1 MLSRKQSTMPGSEMT
16 RLSDAVLDGI
26 YFFGG
31 KNQKGELQ
39 TKLKYLKPHSIDGKV
54 MSVEWQKIKQGG
66 VPPCGRVGHAMSFL
80 QANQALLVV
89 GGRNDEVCKSLSTP
103 FLNDIHLFLLDQKA
117 WVSVKYTPFSQRLF
131 RLGNHTMCT
140 MTDGEY
146 FEKTIIFGGITHS
159 KINASS
165 SLPAGRTGEKS
176 GKVSKGLKSPA
187 SGTSNIRSKFDLP
200 NDQTLT
206 GGDAAHQPESSHLS
220 NDLYILE
227 VRQIM

>member
-1 MLSRKQSTMPGSEMT
+1 MLNFDLEYNDWSRIYYKQNIDPFVQGACCSVMLSRRQSNQPGSEVT
-16 RLSDAVLDGI
+16 RLSDAVLDGV

-39 TKLKYLKPHSIDGKV
+39 TKLKYLKPHCIDGKV

-80 QANQALLVV
+80 QANQALLIV

-117 WVSVKYTPFSQRLF
+117 WVSVKYTPLSQRLY

-140 MTDGEY
+140 MTDGESY
-146 FEKTIIFGGITHS
+146 EKTVVFGGITHS
-159 KINASS
+159 VINST
-165 SLPAGRTGEKS
+165 P
-176 GKVSKGLKSPA
+176 
-187 SGTSNIRSKFDLP
+187 
-200 NDQTLT
+200 Q
-206 GGDAAHQPESSHLS
+206 
-220 NDLYILE
+220 
-227 VRQIM
+227 

>member
-1 MLSRKQSTMPGSEMT
+1 MPGSEMT

-39 TKLKYLKPHSIDGKV
+39 TKLKYLKPHCIDGKV

-131 RLGNHTMCT
+131 RLGNHSMCT
-140 MTDGEY
+140 MTDGESY
-146 FEKTIIFGGITHS
+146 EKTIIFGGITHS
-159 KINASS
+159 KLGQNE
-165 SLPAGRTGEKS
+165 LMS
-176 GKVSKGLKSPA
+176 GKDKSSKGGSKGFKSPISPA
-187 SGTSNIRSKFDLP
+187 SQVRSKFDDTNEL
-200 NDQTLT
+200 LT
-206 GGDAAHQPESSHLS
+206 GGDDAHQQESSHLS

>member
-1 MLSRKQSTMPGSEMT
+1 MT

-31 KNQKGELQ
+31 KNQKNELQ
-39 TKLKYLKPHSIDGKV
+39 TKLKYLKPHCIDGKV
-54 MSVEWQKIKQGG
+54 MSVEWQKIKQAGM
-66 VPPCGRVGHAMSFL
+66 PPCGRTGHAMSFL

-117 WVSVKYTPFSQRLF
+117 WVGVKYTPFSQRLF

-140 MTDGEY
+140 MTDGESY
-146 FEKTIIFGGITHS
+146 EKTIIFGGITHS
-159 KINASS
+159 KIGLSNDTSQSKDRSSKWGGAAS
-165 SLPAGRTGEKS
+165 R
-176 GKVSKGLKSPA
+176 VKSP
-187 SGTSNIRSKFDLP
+187 TSPTSQVRSKFGDGSDKPMSGGEIDL
-200 NDQTLT
+200 QK
-206 GGDAAHQPESSHLS
+206 ESSHLS